1 MYKMKNKG
9 LFLRISILLVGIL
22 FFYKNGTAQC
32 SNFNLTVTQ
41 SNDGPFKNDV
51 TLNASTVGATSNV
64 IYHWYNMSNGMMSY
78 VGNENLV
85 SGFGAGTYSVSAYDS
100 LSGCSDTFDFT
111 AVDTGS
117 FNCNNLYVY
126 KYKSSDSCQVLNDTK
141 YTVDAYNGSGN
152 YSYTW
157 SHTSQNASTVSFP
170 SNGKYYVTISDITNN
185 CTRVDSV
192 NVIDCNPAYCSGL
205 ATTISKESDGPS
217 KNDVVLKATTL
228 GGSGQYNYQWK
239 KNNIVGYWSPIYNQS
254 AGQYTVFI
262 SDSLSGCKDTAYY
275 SATDTGSF
283 SCNSLSIAKYKHDS
297 CSLTNDVSYSIN
309 VYGGSGNYSY
319 AWSHS
324 SQNVSNIS
332 FPSNGK
338 YFVTITD
345 LTNNC
350 SKTDSVDVIDCNS
363 TNCQGLMVN
372 LSKLSDGNSTNDV
385 QIKAVASGGS
395 GVYTYTWN
403 NFQYWGGT
411 ISNKTS
417 GMYIVRVFD
426 SISSCVLYDS
436 IYVTDTSYN
445 PCANTF
451 TATFT
456 KLADGPSVND
466 VSVKVVF
473 SGGTA
478 PYTYYWN
485 KGNNSYMNTTV
496 TNVGAGIIEFYIYDT
511 LGCSKTFQYNVVDT
525 FDSTN
530 ICNGFEGFV
539 YKDDSCGLND
549 VYLFTNVMNGSG
561 NYSYKWNNGDTIN
574 YLFSKTTGS
583 YSVIITDIAKGC
595 IDTVS
600 ISVVDTTCIV
610 DPCANFS
617 TYIYN
622 YDSCGNNDIKL
633 VAYYWGSNSNSVKFE
648 WSTGSKAS
656 ELYNLP
662 SGTYWVAALDSI
674 NNCRDTAYITAIDS
688 NKKCCHAGFYTNDYF
703 VNASKTL
710 YNYSSSNY
718 SSLKSQLWSFGDG
731 ATATTYN
738 ANHTYT
744 NAGNYTVCLYIED
757 SIGCK
762 DTFCDILTAPAP
774 GKNLKVTHYQGW
786 PNNNYVPGQPK
797 DVFVMYEN
805 IGTTTENVFVE
816 YYFPTGMTFV
826 NSNPVPF
833 GVLPDRLIF
842 KKDNFQPGMTDYI
855 NITMISPSTFTF
867 GQYKCDETKILSM
880 TNDIDVSNNVSTL
893 CDSVRSSYDPN
904 DKNSYPS
911 GIGEE
916 GIIDPN
922 TKELSYLIRFQ
933 NEGNWR
939 TYTVRVEDEIDPS
952 FDINSL
958 KLGDVSHDF
967 RLVKKGRK
975 LIWYFDNIHLTPKSE
990 DEAKS
995 SGFISYTMKLNAGLP
1010 LGTKIKNTA
1019 YIYFDYNE
1027 AIITNTKV
1035 NTLKSTSSLQSAAN
1049 NDENNFNVSRLN
1061 ANEIQIKALANIQ
1074 NISIYNIQGVKL
1086 LEQNAN
1092 QKSIIIDDASLSQ
1105 GIYIINVQIGEN
1117 TISKKVRL

>member
-1 MYKMKNKG
+1 MKNKG

-22 FFYKNGTAQC
+22 FFYKNSTAQC
-32 SNFNLTVTQ
+32 SNYNVSLSQTY
-41 SNDGPFKNDV
+41 DGPYKNDAEISPAISGGSGSTFYSWYKSGSYIGV
-51 TLNASTVGATSNV
+51 GIILNYIDAGLYKVVVVDS
-64 IYHWYNMSNGMMSY
+64 IYGC
-78 VGNENLV
+78 
-85 SGFGAGTYSVSAYDS
+85 TDSAYI
-100 LSGCSDTFDFT
+100 T

-117 FNCNNLYVY
+117 FNCNNLYTY
-126 KYKSSDSCQVLNDTK
+126 SYKSSDNCNVLNDAQ
-141 YTVDAYNGSGN
+141 YAINLYGGSGN
-152 YSYTW
+152 YSYAW

-185 CTRVDSV
+185 CSK
-192 NVIDCNPAYCSGL
+192 ID
-205 ATTISKESDGPS
+205 TI
-217 KNDVVLKATTL
+217 
-228 GGSGQYNYQWK
+228 
-239 KNNIVGYWSPIYNQS
+239 
-254 AGQYTVFI
+254 
-262 SDSLSGCKDTAYY
+262 
-275 SATDTGSF
+275 
-283 SCNSLSIAKYKHDS
+283 
-297 CSLTNDVSYSIN
+297 
-309 VYGGSGNYSY
+309 
-319 AWSHS
+319 
-324 SQNVSNIS
+324 
-332 FPSNGK
+332 
-338 YFVTITD
+338 
-345 LTNNC
+345 
-350 SKTDSVDVIDCNS
+350 DVIDCNS
-363 TNCQGLMVN
+363 INCQGLNVN

-403 NFQYWGGT
+403 NYQYWGST
-411 ISNKTS
+411 ISNATT
-417 GMYIVRVFD
+417 GIYIVRVLD
-426 SISSCVLYDS
+426 SISSCVIFDT

-456 KLADGPSVND
+456 KLADGPSIND

-473 SGGTA
+473 NGGTA

-530 ICNGFEGFV
+530 ICNGFEGFI

-549 VYLFTNVMNGSG
+549 IKLYTNVMYGSQ
-561 NYSYKWNNGDTIN
+561 NYSYKWNTADSSN
-574 YLFSKTTGS
+574 YISSRTTGT
-583 YSVIITDIAKGC
+583 YSVIITDLVKGC
-595 IDTVS
+595 KDTVT
-600 ISVVDTTCIV
+600 ISVVDSTCIV
-610 DPCANFS
+610 DPCANF
-617 TYIYN
+617 YANIYY

-633 VAYYWGSNSNSVKFE
+633 VAKSTNHDSVKFE

-656 ELYNLP
+656 ELYNMP
-662 SGTYWVAALDSI
+662 SGTYWVAAWDSI

-703 VNASKTL
+703 INASKTL

-786 PNNNYVPGQPK
+786 PNNNYVPGQSK
-797 DVFVMYEN
+797 DIFIMYEN
-805 IGTTTENVFVE
+805 VGTTTENVFVE
-816 YYFPTGMTFV
+816 YYFPTGMVFA
-826 NSNPVPF
+826 NSYPAPF
-833 GVLPDRLIF
+833 SILSDRLVF
-842 KKDNFQPGMTDYI
+842 KKDNFQPGMSGYI
-855 NITMISPSTFTF
+855 DITMISPPTFTF

-880 TNDIDVSNNVSTL
+880 TNDIDVSNNVSSL
-893 CDSVRSSYDPN
+893 CDSVKSSHDPN
-904 DKNSYPS
+904 DKTSYPS

-916 GIIDPN
+916 GITDPN

-952 FDINSL
+952 LDINSL
-958 KLGDVSHDF
+958 KLGDISHDF
-967 RLVKKGRK
+967 RLVKNGRK
-975 LIWYFDNIHLTPKSE
+975 LTWYFDNIHLTPKSE

-995 SGFISYTMKLNAGLP
+995 SGFISYSMKLNPGLP

-1035 NTLKSTSSLQSAAN
+1035 NTLKSSSSIQSAAL
-1049 NDENNFNVSRLN
+1049 NDENNFIVSRMN
-1061 ANEIQIKALANIQ
+1061 SGEIQIKALANIQ
-1074 NISIYNIQGVKL
+1074 NVSIYNIQGAKL
-1086 LEQNAN
+1086 FEQAAN
-1092 QKSIIIDDASLSQ
+1092 QKSITIDNASLSQ
-1105 GIYIINVQIGEN
+1105 GVYIINVVIGEN
-1117 TISKKVRL
+1117 TISKKVKL